1 MARYGIDYYS
11 SKDFPL
17 SYYGTD
23 NPIKFDAS
31 PFTALP
37 SGHGAVTL
45 KWNSPFGAW
54 AKLRIVRNTYGYS
67 VNAWDGEIVFTTTR
81 GVDPTLFTDVV
92 ANNKPGF
99 YYYSIWVYETTQYTW
114 VKAGDVTGL
123 VVKDYGSI
131 GNFYSYIP
139 SIFKISQ
146 PYSASSD
153 WDNEDLKQFLA
164 LFGYQVDKI
173 RSLTELIKNRYD
185 FQTLSGSIIP
195 EMLNQFGIKYEPEIG
210 YQRSRTL
217 VRDSILISKAKGSYT
232 GLAEYVK
239 ALTGYGIPEPDKFNA
254 PNPSIDGITIGHN
267 LMLDYNDSSFEEGV
281 GKWESKDSSANVN
294 AAVAK
299 EIKRVSITSNIARL
313 VIGSHNFLKGDKVT
327 IDGFDMPLFNTLSNA
342 VTLTSVDSTSVSF
355 SLTAVD
361 LGLRD
366 AYNLLAVAYPVVH
379 PYPTPWSEPTAP
391 TLFPNKQKIGR
402 AHV

>member
-1 MARYGIDYYS
+1 M
-11 SKDFPL
+11 
-17 SYYGTD
+17 
-23 NPIKFDAS
+23 
-31 PFTALP
+31 
-37 SGHGAVTL
+37 
-45 KWNSPFGAW
+45 
-54 AKLRIVRNTYGYS
+54 
-67 VNAWDGEIVFTTTR
+67 
-81 GVDPTLFTDVV
+81 LF
-92 ANNKPGF
+92 
-99 YYYSIWVYETTQYTW
+99 
-114 VKAGDVTGL
+114 
-123 VVKDYGSI
+123 
-131 GNFYSYIP
+131 
-139 SIFKISQ
+139 
-146 PYSASSD
+146 
-153 WDNEDLKQFLA
+153 
-164 LFGYQVDKI
+164 
-173 RSLTELIKNRYD
+173 RS
-185 FQTLSGSIIP
+185 
-195 EMLNQFGIKYEPEIG
+195 
-210 YQRSRTL
+210 
-217 VRDSILISKAKGSYT
+217 
-232 GLAEYVK
+232 LAEYVK

-379 PYPTPWSEPTAP
+379 PDRKSTRLNSS
-391 TLFPNKQKIGR
+391 
-402 AHV
+402 H